1 MKAKVLIERLELHA
15 YHGWHPHEGEF
26 GQPYS
31 IDVALLTDVGAA
43 ASSDHLSD
51 ALDYDAIVTTTK
63 SIFTGRR
70 HKLVESAGVELARG
84 LMARFPAVDE
94 VRVRVLKLKPPIP
107 ERIAAAGV
115 ELRLTRQEYAQDEFA
130 RDA

>member
-1 MKAKVLIERLELHA
+1 
-15 YHGWHPHEGEF
+15 
-26 GQPYS
+26 
-31 IDVALLTDVGAA
+31 
-43 ASSDHLSD
+43 
-51 ALDYDAIVTTTK
+51 
-63 SIFTGRR
+63 
-70 HKLVESAGVELARG
+70 
-84 LMARFPAVDE
+84 MARFPAVDE

>member
-31 IDVALLTDVGAA
+31 IDVELLTDVGAA

-84 LMARFPAVDE
+84 LMAHFPAVDE
-94 VRVRVLKLKPPIP
+94 ALVRVRKLTPPIP
-107 ERIAAAGV
+107 ERIGAVGI
-115 ELRLTRQEYAQDEFA
+115 ELRLTRDEFA